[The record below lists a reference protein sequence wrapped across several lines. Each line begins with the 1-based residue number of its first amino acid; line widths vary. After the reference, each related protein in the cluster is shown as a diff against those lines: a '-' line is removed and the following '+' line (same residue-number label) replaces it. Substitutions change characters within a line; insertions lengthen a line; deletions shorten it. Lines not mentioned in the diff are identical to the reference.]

1 MGGIVDCE
9 TAEYLRGVGF
19 FLTQTQQR
27 DAIGGKRLQ
36 YDRRITIIYSIL
48 EPNTVLYLVLEIR
61 CEKVLDKIQSC

>member
-9 TAEYLRGVGF
+9 TAEYLRVVGF